1 MIRNILASAIILA
14 ASTTAFADMKTDI
27 DNGATAADLITAA
40 VASCGGSNSCQEL
53 ALQEMLAAGVD
64 INTVAAAA
72 VDAGMSVTTIVN
84 AAIAADATPSAAIT
98 AATGAAVKAGQSVDA
113 VMAEAQSIP
122 GVPANVAIAAAGKG
136 AVQGGASQDS
146 VDTLV
151 TAALTQSTNE
161 NPTAGG
167 NDQQQDDQQ
176 QDDQQQGIPTS
187 DVPAGTEPD
196 SISSAGQY

>member
-113 VMAEAQSIP
+113 VMTEAQSIP

-187 DVPAGTEPD
+187 DVAVGQESGSISPAG
-196 SISSAGQY
+196 